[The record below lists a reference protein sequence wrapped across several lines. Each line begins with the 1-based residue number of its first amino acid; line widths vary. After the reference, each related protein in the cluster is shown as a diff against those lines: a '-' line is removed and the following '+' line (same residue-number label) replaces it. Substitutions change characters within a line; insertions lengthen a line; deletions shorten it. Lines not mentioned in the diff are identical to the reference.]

1 MSYVRVCLTHILHNR
16 VVSGSGLVE
25 VVRFPW
31 RRPHHSMVDTEQ
43 RRVLLE
49 AYLSMLFTHNAALQ
63 THPRTVQFLTRTDA
77 ADPSM
82 VGAVVLFDAHVV
94 YENLALSLHTITLH
108 TITH

>member
-1 MSYVRVCLTHILHNR
+1 MGGRGGGRGVGGHAFRSHICAD
-16 VVSGSGLVE
+16 VSGSGLVE

-49 AYLSMLFTHNAALQ
+49 AYLSMLFTHNGALQ
-63 THPRTVQFLTRTDA
+63 THPRTIQFLTQTDA

-82 VGAVVLFDAHVV
+82 VSFCANFVPRARRR
-94 YENLALSLHTITLH
+94 
-108 TITH
+108 